1 MMHATATTRDTDF
14 DLRDQMVAF
23 LRAKLRLD
31 PSNLN
36 ARLQLGQILL
46 DGGDF
51 VAAREVLEPAG
62 VDEFAVEQFIDIAS
76 SIGVARAL
84 TGDRAGAGA
93 CFGPLLHLFSA
104 ELDGAQHVDLLELAA
119 VLRQAGYATA
129 ARNLLVLSEK
139 TLQAA

>member
-46 DGGDF
+46 DVGDF

>member
-1 MMHATATTRDTDF
+1 MDTDF

-31 PSNLN
+31 PSNLG

-139 TLQAA
+139 TLPQAA